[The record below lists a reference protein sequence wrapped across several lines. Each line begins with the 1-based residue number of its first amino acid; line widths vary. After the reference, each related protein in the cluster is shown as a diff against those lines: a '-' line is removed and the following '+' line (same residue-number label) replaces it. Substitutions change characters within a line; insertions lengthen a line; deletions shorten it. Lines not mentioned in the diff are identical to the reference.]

1 MTITEKDNYA
11 AGSDQRRNL
20 FKKMGRRL
28 NKEKSRRSFSSRV
41 VIAIIISF
49 LVFGTVTG
57 IIGFCVFRYSVEK
70 EYDAATRNIAL
81 TASALV
87 DGDSIGGDPG
97 RREAAGYSSEEALLK
112 EYCRNMD
119 LSRIDVVAADAGDDS
134 RIRSVLRAVNPNGTE
149 QATEA
154 PDQEYVQAY
163 RALYENGSAYEI
175 IRHTDVFGMRFY
187 TTAFVP
193 VRNSSGQVAAVL
205 AVQRSFRPM
214 ADAFLYY
221 IVSVLLATVLF
232 SAAASCLASRYARKQ
247 FVTPVEQISA
257 EAVRFANEN
266 KADQPLGNISRIDE
280 LSALAGSI
288 DTVEAKMTDY
298 INELTAATAE
308 KERIRTEM
316 NLAGRIQSSQIPG
329 TFPAFPGRND
339 FDIYG
344 SMTPARVIGGDF
356 FNYLLIDDDHLAMW
370 VGDVSG
376 KGTPAAL
383 FMMSANLML
392 SARVRFKGSP
402 AEILEDVNNRIC
414 ENNAAQMFVTVWLGV
429 LELSTGRLAA
439 ANGGHLCPVVCRNG
453 CFELLKDK
461 HGMVLGGL
469 DGSRY
474 TDYEIPLAP
483 GDKVF
488 MYSDG
493 VTEARNSRK
502 EMFRMARL
510 AESLN
515 RHGNGSPGEIIRAVK
530 SDIDEFAGD
539 APQFDDITMLL
550 VEYRG
555 QPR

>member
-1 MTITEKDNYA
+1 
-11 AGSDQRRNL
+11 
-20 FKKMGRRL
+20 MGNRKAKG
-28 NKEKSRRSFSSRV
+28 NRRSISARV
-41 VIAIIISF
+41 VAAIVISF

-57 IIGFCVFRYSVEK
+57 VIGFCVFRYSVEK
-70 EYDAATRNIAL
+70 EFDASTQNIAL
-81 TASALV
+81 SASMLV
-87 DGDSIGGDPG
+87 DGDSIGKDPG
-97 RREAAGYSSEEALLK
+97 GLEAAGHSSEEALLK
-112 EYCRNMD
+112 EYCRKMG
-119 LSRIDVVAADAGDDS
+119 LSRIDVVAADAGDAS
-134 RIRSVLRAVNPNGTE
+134 RVLPVLRAVNPDEDPGGAE
-149 QATEA
+149 PDQSAVA
-154 PDQEYVQAY
+154 PDPEHLQAY
-163 RALYENGSAYEI
+163 RALFENGSAYEI
-175 IRHTDVFGMRFY
+175 IRHTDVFGVRFD

-193 VRNSSGQVAAVL
+193 VRDGNGQVAAVL
-205 AVQRSFRPM
+205 TVQRSFRPM
-214 ADAFLYY
+214 ADALLYY
-221 IVSVLLATVLF
+221 IVSVLLVTILF
-232 SAAASCLASRYARKQ
+232 TAAASCLASRYARKQ
-247 FVTPVEQISA
+247 FVRPVEQISA
-257 EAVRFANEN
+257 EAVRFANES

-288 DTVEAKMTDY
+288 DTLEMKITEY
-298 INELTAATAE
+298 IGELTAATAE

-316 NLAGRIQSSQIPG
+316 SLAGRIQSSQIPG

-344 SMTPARVIGGDF
+344 SMIPARMIGGDF

-392 SARVRFKGSP
+392 SARVRFMGSP

-414 ENNAAQMFVTVWLGV
+414 ENNAAQMFVTVWLGI

-439 ANGGHLCPVVCRNG
+439 ANAGHLCPVVCRNG

-469 DGSRY
+469 DNSRY

-493 VTEARNSRK
+493 VTEARNSQK
-502 EMFRMARL
+502 EMFRMSRL
-510 AESLN
+510 TESLN
-515 RHGNGSPGEIIRAVK
+515 RHRDGSPGEIIRAVK
-530 SDIDEFAGD
+530 SDIDEFTGD
-539 APQFDDITMLL
+539 APQFDDVTMLL

-555 QPR
+555 QPH